1 MIKKFSTKVV
11 KINKSSIFVSFFSEF
26 FMDLKVTC
34 IQSDVIARDP
44 EANRRHLG
52 DIMKSI
58 ENTDIIVLPETFT
71 TGFPADPNLFAEEL
85 GGPTMEWMQKIATE
99 KNCAVCGTILTM
111 AGNHKCCQNSPKE
124 GFYNSF
130 IWMEPDWKFY
140 IYNKRHLFTMGGE
153 IGLNNGE
160 ERITIEYKGWRIR
173 PFVCYDM
180 RFPVWNRNSFK
191 DGMFEYDM
199 AIYCAEWP
207 EKKSEV
213 WNTLL
218 RARAIENQSFVVG
231 VNRVGIDDSDIKYK
245 GESMILNMK
254 GRVVAQAG
262 EGENVFSA
270 ELNKEDLISFR
281 EYFRV
286 AKDWD

>member
-1 MIKKFSTKVV
+1 M
-11 KINKSSIFVSFFSEF
+11 N
-26 FMDLKVTC
+26 LRVTC

-44 EANRRHLG
+44 EANRRHL
-52 DIMKSI
+52 DEMLKSVA
-58 ENTDIIVLPETFT
+58 NTDVIVFPETFT
-71 TGFPADPNLFAEEL
+71 TGFPADPNVFAEDVD
-85 GGPTMEWMQKIATE
+85 GVTMRWMREKAVE
-99 KNCAVCGTILTM
+99 KNCAVCGTIIL
-111 AGNHKCCQNSPKE
+111 NNN

-130 IWMEPDWKFY
+130 IWMQPEGKHLV
-140 IYNKRHLFTMGGE
+140 YNKRHLFTMGGE
-153 IGLNNGE
+153 VGLNHGR
-160 ERITIEYKGWRIR
+160 ERITIEWKGWRIR

-191 DGMFEYDM
+191 DGKFEYDV
-199 AIYCAEWP
+199 AIFTAEWP

-245 GESMILNMK
+245 GESMALNMK
-254 GRVVAQAG
+254 GRAIAKAA
-262 EGENVFSA
+262 EGESVFTA
-270 ELNKEDLISFR
+270 ELNKEELTAFR

-286 AKDWD
+286 SADWD